1 MRKLSVLII
10 FAVMLSGIKCF
21 AADKPLQNLAAPANV
36 TLVDN
41 SEYSALDNLRF
52 RVRFNFEKSDEL
64 VEIIGMTED
73 EREEKYGSEYR
84 VCDPHIQIDWSLN
97 TTDNWKYNSKWDT
110 LQGENK
116 VPVWEYYITET
127 ALNIK
132 QQDHRNILY
141 TYYEDYPEWYQKPW
155 GMSQVFGGLTYTEKN
170 HNSRTVHYLDLNQH
184 TIYAKARFNIKF
196 SSGKGDSETIFVIS
210 EWSEVVGVGKAFDKE
225 ESKTDDNADASEE
238 QKPVFDAFGP
248 LPVKLNMGSVSQ
260 WAVNEIT
267 DANNEKLISEALSN
281 LDMSKAITRVEFA
294 AQAVKLYEKLF
305 DMVAVPMDEKAFDDT
320 DSVEASKAKKLGI
333 IQGVSNNNF
342 EPNRSITREEA
353 AVIFER
359 ILTKAKAN
367 ISGSGKNFA
376 DANKISSWAK
386 AAVEKMSAAEVIKGN
401 EYNCFVP
408 QGSITREEA
417 TVICYRIVNKY

>member
-1 MRKLSVLII
+1 M
-10 FAVMLSGIKCF
+10 
-21 AADKPLQNLAAPANV
+21 
-36 TLVDN
+36 
-41 SEYSALDNLRF
+41 
-52 RVRFNFEKSDEL
+52 
-64 VEIIGMTED
+64 
-73 EREEKYGSEYR
+73 
-84 VCDPHIQIDWSLN
+84 
-97 TTDNWKYNSKWDT
+97 
-110 LQGENK
+110 
-116 VPVWEYYITET
+116 
-127 ALNIK
+127 
-132 QQDHRNILY
+132 
-141 TYYEDYPEWYQKPW
+141 
-155 GMSQVFGGLTYTEKN
+155 
-170 HNSRTVHYLDLNQH
+170 
-184 TIYAKARFNIKF
+184 
-196 SSGKGDSETIFVIS
+196 
-210 EWSEVVGVGKAFDKE
+210 
-225 ESKTDDNADASEE
+225 
-238 QKPVFDAFGP
+238 FDAFGP
-248 LPVKLNMGSVSQ
+248 LPVKLDMGSVSQ